1 MKNLIAH
8 RESIVWNLL
17 IPDLAKTFSI
27 KNYNRIMAPKSDNL
41 QKLDFRAEY
50 PQTMPDNN
58 NDTFF
63 YYLDD
68 FNILLLLKF

>member
-17 IPDLAKTFSI
+17 TPDLAKTSNV
-27 KNYNRIMAPKSDNL
+27 KNYNRMASKSDNL
-41 QKLDFRAEY
+41 QKLDFPAES

-58 NDTFF
+58 NDNFF
-63 YYLDD
+63 
-68 FNILLLLKF
+68 II